1 PRKPLDNQKNAGG
14 DMSMM
19 FFVYPRSP
27 RTFARPDQQQIK
39 GLNTETIARIAL
51 PTPSWIAGPE
61 YASLRSDPENDS
73 SNGSFFSLNISI
85 YSQTIVPSDWEQMWF
100 FMYGRVH
107 PYALTWEI
115 EPDEGLDSGEAPL
128 DYCIPALIVRDQG
141 YQPITPRALATV
153 DEFPVIPIISF
164 TGPILGSGRTLLH
177 DDAVSAL

>member
-1 PRKPLDNQKNAGG
+1 
-14 DMSMM
+14 MSMM
-19 FFVYPRSP
+19 FFVYSRSP

-39 GLNTETIARIAL
+39 GLNTETIARITL

-85 YSQTIVPSDWEQMWF
+85 YFQTIVPSDWEQMWF

-115 EPDEGLDSGEAPL
+115 EPDEGLDSGEALL

-141 YQPITPRALATV
+141 YQPWVSHSVTMTERSLRL
-153 DEFPVIPIISF
+153 
-164 TGPILGSGRTLLH
+164 TGIAASPLERSRRWTN
-177 DDAVSAL
+177 SR